1 MFYLWLVSKMVK
13 TKETVP
19 FVYPLGDKA
28 VYAGTDEVGRGPL
41 VGNVVAAAVI
51 LDLDNPIEGLT
62 DSKKLTEKKRD
73 ALFDVIMEKALAVGI
88 GEATPAE
95 IDKLNILWASMLA
108 MERAVAALKTEPE
121 MVLVDGNKIPRNLGI
136 PAIAVVKGDM
146 LVKEISAASIIA
158 KVTRDRQLI
167 ELDRRYPEYG
177 FASHKGYP
185 TAAHLQA
192 IKEFG
197 LIPNQYRCSYR
208 PVREIL
214 EQGIVRVEEEIF
226 TLS

>member
-1 MFYLWLVSKMVK
+1 MVK

-19 FVYPLGDKA
+19 FVYPLGNKA

-51 LDLDNPIEGLT
+51 LDPDNPIEGLT

-73 ALFDVIMEKALAVGI
+73 ALFEVIMEKALAVGI

-121 MVLVDGNKIPRNLGI
+121 MVLVRQIRGFSVSF
-136 PAIAVVKGDM
+136 AITR
-146 LVKEISAASIIA
+146 KETESIVSF
-158 KVTRDRQLI
+158 K
-167 ELDRRYPEYG
+167 
-177 FASHKGYP
+177 
-185 TAAHLQA
+185 
-192 IKEFG
+192 
-197 LIPNQYRCSYR
+197 
-208 PVREIL
+208 
-214 EQGIVRVEEEIF
+214 
-226 TLS
+226 

>member
-1 MFYLWLVSKMVK
+1 MVK

-51 LDLDNPIEGLT
+51 LDPDNPIEGLT

-185 TAAHLQA
+185 TAQHLNA
-192 IKEFG
+192 INEFG
-197 LIPNQYRCSYR
+197 IIDGLYRTTYK
-208 PVREIL
+208 PVKEIL
-214 EQGIVRVEEEIF
+214 SR
-226 TLS
+226 S

>member
-1 MFYLWLVSKMVK
+1 MVK

-51 LDLDNPIEGLT
+51 LDPDNPIEGLT

-197 LIPNQYRCSYR
+197 LIPNPYRWSYR